1 MKPANAPL
9 LLKSECI
16 RLGTAL
22 TREDA
27 LRLIHTYMDHYN
39 TVRLHSAIGYVAA
52 RHARWASY

>member
-1 MKPANAPL
+1 MKPANAAL

-22 TREDA
+22 TSEDA
-27 LRLIHTYMDHYN
+27 LRLIHTYIN